1 MEQRITTQ
9 SHQNWLA
16 KLLGYEFDIVYK
28 IGALSRM
35 DEEKELQG
43 LSKPY
48 WQEVTESKEE
58 VQDPNSHG
66 KYTLEND
73 RLYYKGKL
81 VLAAN

>member
-1 MEQRITTQ
+1 MLEQRITTQ

-48 WQEVTESKEE
+48 
-58 VQDPNSHG
+58 
-66 KYTLEND
+66 
-73 RLYYKGKL
+73 
-81 VLAAN
+81 